1 MAAVRRALAGPGI
14 AAGQGLVVGVS
25 GGADSV
31 ALLDAVATLAPG
43 RGLRVVAAHLDHG
56 LREDSADDAR
66 FVADLCAR
74 RGVPLRSGRA
84 DVRARAR
91 RDGRGLEAAAR
102 AERHAFLSRV
112 RREERAALVLLAHT
126 RDDQAET
133 VLLRLLRGAGSRG
146 LGAMR
151 VRAGRLLRPLLG
163 VSRAEVLAHVE
174 ARGLRFREDASNSD
188 PAFARNRVRHE
199 LLPYLEA
206 RFNPRLREGLARTAA
221 LLADEADCLE
231 RLAARIPIEQ
241 PSADQAEVP
250 LAVLREAQ
258 PALARLLL
266 RRAIGHTGGLA
277 RVTADQVERLLA
289 LARRPGR
296 SGRRLPLPGGREA
309 SLRFDRLHLGPR
321 SAAPG
326 AFERPLPVPGEVAL
340 PAGTLRAEPASGPA
354 ISNAEM
360 AILPLPE
367 EPLVVR
373 TRRPGDRVRSGG
385 REISL
390 GRFLMSRRVPAEARA
405 GLALVAAGRRVLFVP
420 GLELDAPRAEGAH
433 VRLAWQRAPAAALRE
448 IA

>member
-1 MAAVRRALAGPGI
+1 MAAVRRALTGPGI

-31 ALLDAVATLAPG
+31 ALLDAVVALAAA
-43 RGLRVVAAHLDHG
+43 RRLRVVAAHLDHG
-56 LREDSADDAR
+56 LREGSADDAR

-74 RGVPLRSGRA
+74 LGVPLRSGCA

-91 RDGRGLEAAAR
+91 RDGHGLEAAAR
-102 AERHAFLSRV
+102 AERRAFLGRV
-112 RREERAALVLLAHT
+112 RREEGAALVLLAHT

-151 VRAGRLLRPLLG
+151 SRAGRLLRPLLG
-163 VSRAEVLAHVE
+163 VSRGEVLAHVE
-174 ARGLRFREDASNSD
+174 ARGLRFREDASNRD

-199 LLPYLEA
+199 LLPYLESG
-206 RFNPRLREGLARTAA
+206 FNPRLREGLARTAT

-231 RLAARIPIEQ
+231 RLASRIPFEET
-241 PSADQAEVP
+241 AAAEVELP
-250 LAVLREAQ
+250 LAALREAH
-258 PALARLLL
+258 PALARLAL
-266 RRAIGHTGGLA
+266 RRAIGRTGGLG
-277 RVTADQVERLLA
+277 RVTADQVERLLT
-289 LARRPGR
+289 LARRPGA

-309 SLRFDRLHLGPR
+309 SLRFDRLHIGPR
-321 SAAPG
+321 RAVPD
-326 AFERPLPVPGEVAL
+326 AFERALPVPGEVAL
-340 PAGTLRAEPASGPA
+340 PAGTLRAEPATGPA
-354 ISNAEM
+354 TSNAQM
-360 AILPLPE
+360 AILPLPD

-373 TRRPGDRVRSGG
+373 TRRPGDRVRSHG

-390 GRFLMSRRVPAEARA
+390 GRFLMALRVPAEARA

-420 GLELDAPRAEGAH
+420 GLALDAPRAEGAH
-433 VRLAWQRAPAAALRE
+433 VRLAWQGAPLAALRE